1 MSEDY
6 RIVEV
11 RDEPLPASG
20 AGVLVRARLSGC
32 PSRRWS
38 SAVSARLAS
47 ELVGRAAVGHLRMD
61 ELVQGDEIAL
71 EGVEASE
78 APALADAV
86 QRAVDATNQA
96 SAVVAHA
103 PAVDAAQRDTH
114 AVAERIAPEPR
125 TASKGARAAVC
136 ADAKTNVS
144 QWFG

>member
-11 RDEPLPASG
+11 RGEPLSAGG

-38 SAVSARLAS
+38 SAVSTRLAS
-47 ELVGRAAVGHLRMD
+47 ELVGRAAARHLRTD
-61 ELVQGDEIAL
+61 ELVQGDEIAIQ
-71 EGVEASE
+71 GVAASE
-78 APALADAV
+78 APALADAL

-96 SAVVAHA
+96 SAQARSPAAHA
-103 PAVDAAQRDTH
+103 AQQATH
-114 AVAERIAPEPR
+114 AVAEQIAPQPR
-125 TASKGARAAVC
+125 TALNAVRPAAG